1 MKEKL
6 NFKHT
11 VVLLDVHAILHRAYH
26 AIPDFVSASGEPTG
40 GLYGLSSMLMR
51 IITELKPDYIIACY
65 DRAEATFRKEIYD
78 NYKAGRPKTDEAL
91 VAQIISSRKIFEGF
105 NIPIYDKAGFEA
117 DDIIGTAVEEL
128 KDHKDLRVI
137 IASGDMDTMQL
148 VDDDRVLV
156 YTLKKG
162 LNDTILYDEKA
173 MVARFGFEP
182 KLLPDYKGLAGDNSD
197 NIIGIRGIGEKS
209 ATTLIGTF
217 GSLESI
223 YKKLKKSDEEFL
235 KAGVKARTLE
245 LLKAGEEEALFSKT
259 LATIRRDAPI
269 EFKFP
274 EKVWKETFDVK
285 VAEKVFTEYGFK
297 SLFARLQNL
306 NGKSEEKEVEQI
318 EKKIIEPKAI
328 LAAWLLNSEDT
339 NPEPEKSLSELE
351 AELKKTGKLWEVYE
365 KIELPLIP
373 ILKRQNERGMLIDV
387 KQMEKLSKDSHVEL
401 TKLEGEI
408 YKLAGREFNINSPKQ
423 LGEVLFD
430 GLKLTAKGLKKTAG
444 GARSTRESELLKLKD
459 THAIIPA
466 ILKQR
471 ELQKLLSTYID
482 AIPKLVAADG
492 RLHTTL
498 NPMGAA
504 TGRFSSID
512 PNLQNIPAGE
522 GLAKE
527 IRRTFVATPAA
538 SGAGP
543 GFELLAFDYSQ
554 IEMRVLALL
563 SGDEVLTE
571 IFKTGADVHTSV
583 AARVFRVAE
592 GEVTKEMRRKA
603 KVINFGIIYG
613 MGVNALRANLG
624 STREEAALFYENYFA
639 TFPKIKNYF
648 DNVIADATAKGYT
661 ETFFGRRR
669 QFPGLKSKVPFIR
682 ASAERMAMNAPLQ
695 GTAADIVKLAMIKAD
710 NAIAESPLKNS
721 AFLLLQIHD
730 ELMYEVKT
738 EDLPKAI
745 EIIKPAMESIITDPI
760 PFTVTAKKGLNWAE
774 LA

>member
-1 MKEKL
+1 MKN

-11 VVLLDVHAILHRAYH
+11 LVLLDVHAILHRAYH
-26 AIPDFVSASGEPTG
+26 AIPDFVSATGEPTG

-51 IITELKPDYIIACY
+51 IINDLKPDYLIACY
-65 DRAEATFRKEIYD
+65 DRAEVTFRKEIYEH
-78 NYKAGRPKTDEAL
+78 YKAGRPKTDEAL
-91 VAQIISSRKIFEGF
+91 VAQIISSRKIFEAF

-117 DDIIGTAVEEL
+117 DDIIGTIVENCSHPAL
-128 KDHKDLRVI
+128 GGASKDLRII

-209 ATTLIGTF
+209 ATTLISNF
-217 GSLESI
+217 GSLENI

-245 LLKAGEEEALFSKT
+245 LLKTGEEEALFSKT

-269 EFKFP
+269 DFKLP
-274 EKVWKETFDVK
+274 EKVWRETFDVK

-297 SLFARLQNL
+297 SLFARLQIL
-306 NGKSEEKEVEQI
+306 NRGNSDLPNEAHEAKAYSPEL
-318 EKKIIEPKAI
+318 KIAS
-328 LAAWLLNSEDT
+328 WLLNSEET
-339 NPEPEKSLSELE
+339 NPEPTKSLSELE
-351 AELKKTGKLWEVYE
+351 AELKKIGRLFEVYE

-373 ILKRQNERGMLIDV
+373 ILERLNQRGILIDQ
-387 KQMEKLSKDSHVEL
+387 KHLEKLSKDSHEEL
-401 TKLEGEI
+401 TKLESEI

-423 LGEVLFD
+423 LGEILFD
-430 GLKLTAKGLKKTAG
+430 ELKLTAKGLKKTAG
-444 GARSTRESELLKLKD
+444 GARSTRESELLKLKNA
-459 THAIIPA
+459 HAVIPV

-482 AIPKLVAADG
+482 AIPKLVATDG

-498 NPMGAA
+498 NQMGTT
-504 TGRFSSID
+504 TGRISSND
-512 PNLQNIPAGE
+512 PNLQNIPQGAGLGQE
-522 GLAKE
+522 F
-527 IRRTFVATPAA
+527 RRAFLATP
-538 SGAGP
+538 
-543 GFELLAFDYSQ
+543 GFQLLAFDYSQ
-554 IEMRVLALL
+554 IEMRVLALF

-592 GEVTKEMRRKA
+592 SEVTKEMRRKA

-613 MGVNALRANLG
+613 MGVNALRTNLG

-648 DNVIADATAKGYT
+648 DQVIADATVKGYT

-682 ASAERMAMNAPLQ
+682 ASSERMAMNAPIQ

-710 NAIAESPLKNS
+710 KAISESPLKNS
-721 AFLLLQIHD
+721 VFLLLQIHD

-738 EDLPKAI
+738 EDLKQATA
-745 EIIKPAMESIITDPI
+745 IIKPAMESIITNPI
-760 PFTVTAKKGLNWAE
+760 PFIVTAKKGLNWAE
-774 LA
+774 LR

>member
-51 IITELKPDYIIACY
+51 IITDLKPDYIVACY

-78 NYKAGRPKTDEAL
+78 NYKTGRPKTDEAL
-91 VAQIISSRKIFEGF
+91 VAQIVSSRKIFEGF

-117 DDIIGTAVEEL
+117 DDIIGTVVECL
-128 KDHKDLRVI
+128 KDKKDLRII

-148 VDDDRVLV
+148 VDDNRVLV

-182 KLLPDYKGLAGDNSD
+182 KFLPDYKGLAGDTSD

-209 ATTLIGTF
+209 ATTLISNF

-235 KAGVKARTLE
+235 KVGVKARTLE

-269 EFKFP
+269 EFKLP
-274 EKVWKETFDVK
+274 EKIWKETFDVK
-285 VAEKVFTEYGFK
+285 TAEKVFTEYGFK
-297 SLFARLQNL
+297 SLFARLQVL
-306 NGKSEEKEVEQI
+306 NGNPSPSNEASEAKEATI
-318 EKKIIEPKAI
+318 FDTKAKIV
-328 LAAWLLNSEDT
+328 AWLLNSEDT
-339 NPEPEKSLSELE
+339 DPKPEKSLSELE
-351 AELKKTGKLWEVYE
+351 AELKKTGRLWEVYE

-373 ILKRQNERGMLIDV
+373 ILERQNKRGMLIDV
-387 KQMEKLSKDSHVEL
+387 KQMTDLSKDSHVEL

-430 GLKLTAKGLKKTAG
+430 ELKLTAKGLKKTAG

-459 THAIIPA
+459 THSIIPA

-482 AIPKLVAADG
+482 AIPKLVAVDG

-498 NPMGAA
+498 NQMGAA

-512 PNLQNIPAGE
+512 PNLQNIPAGG

-527 IRRTFVATPAA
+527 IRRTFVAT
-538 SGAGP
+538 P

-583 AARVFRVAE
+583 ASRVFRVAE

-624 STREEAALFYENYFA
+624 SSREEAALFYENYFS
-639 TFPKIKNYF
+639 TFPTIEEYF
-648 DNVIADATAKGYT
+648 DNVVAEATAKGYT

-710 NAIAESPLKNS
+710 KAIIESPLKDR

-730 ELMYEVKT
+730 ELMFEVKT
-738 EDLPKAI
+738 EDLQKAI
-745 EIIKPAMESIITDPI
+745 EIIKPAMESIIKDPI